1 MKTLTVR
8 EVPDEVYAVICKEAA
23 TNQRSIQEQVRQILA
38 KEALL
43 RQGGFGAAARQWRT
57 KLAGRELGDAVKD
70 IREAR
75 ARR

>member
-8 EVPDEVYAVICKEAA
+8 EVPDEVYAVIRHEAE
-23 TNQRSIQEQVRQILA
+23 TNQRSIQEQVRYILA

-43 RQGGFGAAARQWRT
+43 RQGGFGAAARQWRA
-57 KLAGRELGDAVKD
+57 KLASRNLGDTVKE